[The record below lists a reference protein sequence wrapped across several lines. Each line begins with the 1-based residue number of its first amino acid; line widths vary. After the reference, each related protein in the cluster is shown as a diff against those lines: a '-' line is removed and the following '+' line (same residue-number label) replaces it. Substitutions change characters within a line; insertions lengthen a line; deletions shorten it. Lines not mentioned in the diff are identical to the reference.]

1 MELVITCLEIIGV
14 IAFALSGNIIALK
27 KNMDLL
33 GVCVLGLTTAVGG
46 GIVRDLL
53 LGLTPPM
60 AFRDPTNFLLSV
72 AVSIIAFIPVIRR
85 PIMTNGRLHDLLLL
99 WTDSI
104 GLAIFTVCGAR
115 SAIYAGF
122 ASNSFLVV
130 FVAVVTGVGGGVMRD
145 VFAGDRPYIFVKHI
159 YACAALVGAIV
170 CRVLWFYLGEAT
182 SMTIGFVI
190 VLLIRLLAAH
200 YRWSLPKAGAI
211 ESETTKN

>member
-14 IAFALSGNIIALK
+14 IAFALSGAIIGLK
-27 KNMDLL
+27 KGMDLL

-53 LGLTPPM
+53 LGITPPM
-60 AFRDPTNFLLSV
+60 TFRDPSYFIMSV
-72 AVSIIAFIPVIRR
+72 VVSAIAFIPVFRR
-85 PIMTNGRLHDLLLL
+85 PIMTDGRLHDLLLL

-130 FVAVVTGVGGGVMRD
+130 FVSVVTGVGGGVMRD

-159 YACAALVGAIV
+159 YACAALAGAVV
-170 CRVLWFYLGEAT
+170 CRLLWFHLGEAT

-190 VLLIRLLAAH
+190 VLLIRLFSAH
-200 YRWSLPKAGAI
+200 FRWSLPKAGAGT
-211 ESETTKN
+211 SAKS